1 MLTRESSSIKAVDSG
16 IEFVRALFSSGS
28 YEEVIVAARPLSR
41 DESLDIESRFAAFLL
56 IASAESELG
65 LYSESLETLKVAG
78 PLLDEALPRQKASF
92 YGQRANVNTK
102 LKKKDSP
109 LVDYEAA
116 RFWAQEAGDQIV
128 EARVRNNLA
137 KRYSE
142 IGRIVDAIA
151 EVDAAIKI
159 AARLHDDHLLGRFYD
174 QKAQVLLD
182 GSRYAE
188 SIACSKKAL
197 MLLEGHPAL
206 TEARTTHGRALIAL
220 GVSYLPE
227 PKTIEDFCIRRDA
240 AKSIQVTLTAD
251 VISRAL
257 KGAGGHV
264 LRAAEV
270 LNVSHPVL
278 IRKIKKYG
286 LERQPIRPRRKS
298 LIKK

>member
-1 MLTRESSSIKAVDSG
+1 MLAQESSSINNSNTDLAVVRTLFTSG
-16 IEFVRALFSSGS
+16 QYEQVIE
-28 YEEVIVAARPLSR
+28 AARPLCQNA
-41 DESLDIESRFAAFLL
+41 SLDIETRFASYLL

-65 LYSESLETLKVAG
+65 YYSESLETLKAAG
-78 PLLDEALPRQKASF
+78 PLLDNALPRQKASF
-92 YGQRANVNTK
+92 YGQRAHVNAK

-116 RFWAQEAGDQIV
+116 RFWAQEAGDQVV

-142 IGRIVDAIA
+142 IGRIVEAIA

-159 AARLHDDHLLGRFYD
+159 AVRLQDDHLLGRFYD

-182 GSRYAE
+182 DRRFVE

-220 GVSYLPE
+220 GVSFLPE

-240 AKSIQVTLTAD
+240 AKSLQVALTPD
-251 VISRAL
+251 VIKRAL
-257 KGAGGHV
+257 KGSGGHV
-264 LRAAEV
+264 LKAAEV

-278 IRKIKKYG
+278 IRSIEKHGI
-286 LERQPIRPRRKS
+286 ERQPIRPRRKS